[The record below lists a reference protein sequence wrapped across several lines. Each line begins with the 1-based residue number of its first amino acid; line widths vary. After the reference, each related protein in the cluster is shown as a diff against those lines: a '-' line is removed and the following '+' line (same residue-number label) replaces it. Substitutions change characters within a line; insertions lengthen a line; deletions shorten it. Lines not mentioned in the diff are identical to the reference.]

1 MATTKIWDVK
11 SHLSQ
16 LIAYVAN
23 AKKMIEKFDD
33 ETLKALVSYGI
44 DDLKTEERKLV
55 TSINCT
61 VENAPTEMARLN
73 SMSKRKSDTVAYHG
87 YQSFA
92 PGEVDA
98 ETAHGIG
105 VKLANELWGDNFPI
119 IVATHLDHGHIHNH
133 FALGATGFDK
143 KRYHDCNETYRLM
156 REASDR
162 LCSEYGLSVIKN
174 PQRGK
179 TRHIGEIKAEQEG
192 RQTVRG
198 IIRRD
203 MDIAIKHCL
212 RMQEF
217 YNLFQSLGYT
227 LEWRGKYLRI
237 RPDHSTKFFRMDKLG
252 EGYTYEDVQ
261 ERILDNA
268 RNQRIIPYAPY
279 KPKEKPKGLLALY
292 IHYCYLLGEFP
303 KQKPNNREAYA
314 VIKEDVRRARMYNE
328 EAKLLGK
335 YNINTAEEL
344 SLFTEELSNKFKE
357 LAYKRAKLRNK
368 LRRMHDPE
376 TMQSIKDEI
385 SQLSLQMAEL
395 RKQMRLCEDI
405 AARSGVIER
414 VVNTIDIPDKDL
426 QRRKPR
432 IVVMS
437 QRLIMSVV
445 SCRVSPAILPLLL

>member
-11 SHLSQ
+11 SHMSQ

-23 AKKMIEKFDD
+23 VEKTIEKFDE
-33 ETLKALVSYGI
+33 ETLKALVSYGV

-55 TSINCT
+55 TPINCT
-61 VENAPTEMARLN
+61 VEDAPMEMARLN
-73 SMSKRKSDTVAYHG
+73 SMSKSKSDTVAYHA

-92 PGEVDA
+92 RGEVDA
-98 ETAHGIG
+98 ETAHQIGIR
-105 VKLANELWGDNFPI
+105 LANELWGDKDFLVV
-119 IVATHLDHGHIHNH
+119 VATHVNTGTIHTH
-133 FALGATGFDK
+133 FAIGATARNLV
-143 KRYHDCNETYRLM
+143 RYHDCNETYRLM

-162 LCSEYGLSVIKN
+162 LCLEYGLSVIKN

-179 TRHIGEIKAEQEG
+179 SRHIGEIKAEQEG
-192 RQTVRG
+192 RLTKRD

-203 MDIAIKHCL
+203 MDIAIKHSL
-212 RMQEF
+212 RIQEF

-227 LEWRGKYLRI
+227 LEWRGQYLRI
-237 RPDHSTKFFRMDKLG
+237 RPDNSTKFFRMDKLG

-261 ERILDNA
+261 
-268 RNQRIIPYAPY
+268 QRIKDNLLNRRIISYAPY
-279 KPKEKPKGLLALY
+279 KPKEKPKGLVALY
-292 IHYCYLLGEFP
+292 IHYCYLLGELP

-344 SLFTEELSNKFKE
+344 SSFTEGLSNKFKE

-368 LRRMHDPE
+368 LRRMHDTE
-376 TMQSIKDEI
+376 TMQPIKDEI
-385 SQLSLQMAEL
+385 SQLSLQMADL
-395 RKQMRLCEDI
+395 RKQMKLCEDI

-426 QRRKPR
+426 QRRNPNETKTKER
-432 IVVMS
+432 EDK
-437 QRLIMSVV
+437 R
-445 SCRVSPAILPLLL
+445 

>member
-23 AKKMIEKFDD
+23 VEKTIEKFDD
-33 ETLKALVSYGI
+33 ETLQALVSYGI

-55 TSINCT
+55 TPINCT

-73 SMSKRKSDTVAYHG
+73 SMSKSKSDTVAYHA

-92 PGEVDA
+92 RGEVDA
-98 ETAHGIG
+98 ETAHQIGI
-105 VKLANELWGDNFPI
+105 KLANELWGDKDFLVV
-119 IVATHLDHGHIHNH
+119 VATHVNTGTIHTH
-133 FALGATGFDK
+133 FAIGATARNLV
-143 KRYHDCNETYRLM
+143 RYHDCNETYRMM

-162 LCSEYGLSVIKN
+162 LCKEYGLSVIKN

-192 RQTVRG
+192 RPTVRG
-198 IIRRD
+198 QIRKD
-203 MDIAIKHCL
+203 MDIAIKHSL
-212 RMQEF
+212 RIQEF
-217 YNLFQSLGYT
+217 CNLFQALGYT

-261 ERILDNA
+261 ERIKDNVLN
-268 RNQRIIPYAPY
+268 RRIIPYVPY
-279 KPKEKPKGLLALY
+279 KPKEKPKGLVALY
-292 IHYCYLLGEFP
+292 IHYCYLLGELP

-314 VIKEDVRRARMYNE
+314 VIKDDIRRARIYSE

-344 SLFTEELSNKFKE
+344 SLFTEGISKKFKA
-357 LAYKRAKLRNK
+357 LAYDRAKLRNK
-368 LRRMHDPE
+368 LRRMHDTE
-376 TMQSIKDEI
+376 LMQPIKDEI
-385 SQLSLQMAEL
+385 SELSLQMAEL

-414 VVNTIDIPDKDL
+414 VVNTIDIPDKEL
-426 QRRKPR
+426 QKKESKDAKSKNNKEREDKR
-432 IVVMS
+432 
-437 QRLIMSVV
+437 
-445 SCRVSPAILPLLL
+445 

>member
-23 AKKMIEKFDD
+23 VEKTIEKYD
-33 ETLKALVSYGI
+33 EKTLKALVSYGV
-44 DDLKTEERKLV
+44 DNLKTEERKLV
-55 TSINCT
+55 TPINCT
-61 VENAPTEMARLN
+61 VEDAPMEMARLN
-73 SMSKRKSDTVAYHG
+73 SMSKSKSDTVAYHA

-92 PGEVDA
+92 RGEIDA
-98 ETAHGIG
+98 ETAHQIGIR
-105 VKLANELWGDNFPI
+105 LANELWGDKDFLVV
-119 IVATHLDHGHIHNH
+119 VATHVNTGTIHTH
-133 FALGATGFDK
+133 FAIGATARNLV
-143 KRYHDCNETYRLM
+143 RYHDCNETYRLM

-162 LCSEYGLSVIKN
+162 LCLEYGLSVIKN

-192 RQTVRG
+192 RLTKRG

-212 RMQEF
+212 RIQEF

-227 LEWRGKYLRI
+227 LEWRGQYLRI
-237 RPDHSTKFFRMDKLG
+237 RPDNSTKFFRMDKLG

-261 ERILDNA
+261 QRIKDNLLN
-268 RNQRIIPYAPY
+268 RRIIPYAPY
-279 KPKEKPKGLLALY
+279 KPKEKPKGLVALY
-292 IHYCYLLGEFP
+292 IHYCYLLGELP

-314 VIKEDVRRARMYNE
+314 AIKEDVRRARMYNE

-344 SLFTEELSNKFKE
+344 SSFTEGLSNKFKE

-368 LRRMHDPE
+368 LRRMHDTE
-376 TMQSIKDEI
+376 TMQPIKDEI

-426 QRRKPR
+426 QRRNPNETKTKER
-432 IVVMS
+432 EDK
-437 QRLIMSVV
+437 R
-445 SCRVSPAILPLLL
+445 

>member
-23 AKKMIEKFDD
+23 VEKTIEKFDD
-33 ETLKALVSYGI
+33 ETLKALITYGI

-55 TSINCT
+55 TPINCT
-61 VENAPTEMARLN
+61 VDNAPLEMARLN
-73 SMSKRKSDTVAYHG
+73 SMSKSKSDTVAYHA

-92 PGEVDA
+92 RGEVDA
-98 ETAHGIG
+98 ETAHQIGIR
-105 VKLANELWGDNFPI
+105 LANELWGDKDFLVV
-119 IVATHLDHGHIHNH
+119 VATHVNTGTIHTH
-133 FALGATGFDK
+133 FAIGATSRDFV
-143 KRYHDCNETYRLM
+143 RYNDCTTTYLKM
-156 REASDR
+156 REVSDR
-162 LCSEYGLSVIKN
+162 LCLEYGLSVIKN

-179 TRHIGEIKAEQEG
+179 SRHIGEIKAEQEG
-192 RQTVRG
+192 RLTKRD

-212 RMQEF
+212 RIQEF

-227 LEWRGKYLRI
+227 LEWRGQYLRI
-237 RPDHSTKFFRMDKLG
+237 RPDNSTKFFRMDKLG

-261 ERILDNA
+261 QRIKDNLLN
-268 RNQRIIPYAPY
+268 RRIIPYTPY
-279 KPKEKPKGLLALY
+279 KPKEKPKGLYALY
-292 IHYCYLLGEFP
+292 IHYCYLLGELP

-344 SLFTEELSNKFKE
+344 SSFTEGLSNKFKE

-368 LRRMHDPE
+368 LRRMHDTE
-376 TMQSIKDEI
+376 TMQPIKDEI
-385 SQLSLQMAEL
+385 SQLSLQMADL
-395 RKQMRLCEDI
+395 RKQMKLCEDI

-426 QRRKPR
+426 QRRNPNETKTKER
-432 IVVMS
+432 EDK
-437 QRLIMSVV
+437 R
-445 SCRVSPAILPLLL
+445 

>member
-23 AKKMIEKFDD
+23 VEKTIEKFDD
-33 ETLKALVSYGI
+33 ETLKALITYGI

-55 TSINCT
+55 TPINCT
-61 VENAPTEMARLN
+61 VDNAPTEMARLN
-73 SMSKRKSDTVAYHG
+73 SMSKSKSDTVAYHA

-92 PGEVDA
+92 RGEVDA
-98 ETAHGIG
+98 ETAHQIGI
-105 VKLANELWGDNFPI
+105 KLANELWGDKDFFVV
-119 IVATHLDHGHIHNH
+119 VATHVNTGTIHTH
-133 FALGATGFDK
+133 FAIGATSRDFV
-143 KRYHDCNETYRLM
+143 RYNDCTTTYLKM
-156 REASDR
+156 REVSDR
-162 LCSEYGLSVIKN
+162 LCLECGLSVIKN

-179 TRHIGEIKAEQEG
+179 SRHIGEIKAEQEG
-192 RQTVRG
+192 RLTKRA

-203 MDIAIKHCL
+203 MDIAIKHSL
-212 RMQEF
+212 RIQEF

-227 LEWRGKYLRI
+227 LEWRGQYLRI
-237 RPDHSTKFFRMDKLG
+237 RPDNSTKFFRMDKLG

-261 ERILDNA
+261 QRIKDNLLN
-268 RNQRIIPYAPY
+268 RRIIPFAPY
-279 KPKEKPKGLLALY
+279 KPKEKPKGLVALY
-292 IHYCYLLGEFP
+292 IHYCYLLGELP

-344 SLFTEELSNKFKE
+344 SLFTEGLSKKFKG
-357 LAYKRAKLRNK
+357 LAYQRAKLRNK
-368 LRRMHDPE
+368 LRRMHDTTE
-376 TMQSIKDEI
+376 MQPIKDEI

-414 VVNTIDIPDKDL
+414 VVNTIDIPDKEL
-426 QRRKPR
+426 QKKEAKDAKTKETKTREREDKR
-432 IVVMS
+432 
-437 QRLIMSVV
+437 
-445 SCRVSPAILPLLL
+445 

>member
-23 AKKMIEKFDD
+23 VEKTIEKYDD
-33 ETLKALVSYGI
+33 ETLQALVSYGI

-55 TSINCT
+55 TPLNCT

-73 SMSKRKSDTVAYHG
+73 SMSKSKSDTVAYHA

-92 PGEVDA
+92 RGEVDA
-98 ETAHGIG
+98 ETAHQIGI
-105 VKLANELWGDNFPI
+105 KLANELWGDNDFLVV
-119 IVATHLDHGHIHNH
+119 VATHVNTGTIHTH
-133 FALGATGFDK
+133 FAIGATSRNFV
-143 KRYHDCNETYRLM
+143 RYNDCTTTYLKM
-156 REASDR
+156 REVSDR
-162 LCSEYGLSVIKN
+162 LCLEYGLSVIKN

-192 RQTVRG
+192 RLTKRD

-212 RMQEF
+212 RIQEF

-227 LEWRGKYLRI
+227 LEWRGQYLRI
-237 RPDHSTKFFRMDKLG
+237 RPDNSTRFFRMDKLG

-261 ERILDNA
+261 QRIKDNLLN
-268 RNQRIIPYAPY
+268 RRIIPYAPY
-279 KPKEKPKGLLALY
+279 KPKEKPKGLMALY
-292 IHYCYLLGEFP
+292 IHYCYLLGELP

-344 SLFTEELSNKFKE
+344 SSFTEGLSNKFKE

-368 LRRMHDPE
+368 LRRMHDTE
-376 TMQSIKDEI
+376 TMQPIKDEI
-385 SQLSLQMAEL
+385 SQLSLQMADL
-395 RKQMRLCEDI
+395 RKQMKLCEDI

-426 QRRKPR
+426 QRRNPNETKTKER
-432 IVVMS
+432 EDK
-437 QRLIMSVV
+437 R
-445 SCRVSPAILPLLL
+445 

>member
-23 AKKMIEKFDD
+23 VEKTIEKFDD
-33 ETLKALVSYGI
+33 ETLQALVSYGI

-55 TSINCT
+55 TPINCT
-61 VENAPTEMARLN
+61 VENAPSEMARLN
-73 SMSKRKSDTVAYHG
+73 SMSKSKSDTVAYHA

-92 PGEVDA
+92 RGEMDA
-98 ETAHGIG
+98 ETAHQIGIR
-105 VKLANELWGDNFPI
+105 LANELWGDQAFLVV
-119 IVATHLDHGHIHNH
+119 VATHVNTGTIHTH
-133 FALGATGFDK
+133 FAIGATSHNLV
-143 KRYHDCNETYRLM
+143 RYNDCTTTYLKM
-156 REASDR
+156 REVSDR
-162 LCSEYGLSVIKN
+162 LCKEYGLSVIKN

-198 IIRRD
+198 QIRKD
-203 MDIAIKHCL
+203 MDIAIKHSL
-212 RMQEF
+212 RIQEF

-227 LEWRGKYLRI
+227 LEWRGKYLRV
-237 RPDHSTKFFRMDKLG
+237 RPDHSNKFFRMDKLG

-261 ERILDNA
+261 ERIKDNVLN
-268 RNQRIIPYAPY
+268 RRIIPYVPY
-279 KPKEKPKGLLALY
+279 KPKEKPKGLVALY
-292 IHYCYLLGEFP
+292 IHYCYLLGELP

-314 VIKEDVRRARMYNE
+314 VIKDDMRRARMYSE

-344 SLFTEELSNKFKE
+344 SLFTEGISKKFKA
-357 LAYKRAKLRNK
+357 LAYDRAKLRNK
-368 LRRMHDPE
+368 LRRMHDTE
-376 TMQSIKDEI
+376 LMQPIKDEI
-385 SQLSLQMAEL
+385 SALSLQMAEL

-414 VVNTIDIPDKDL
+414 VVNTIDIPDKEL
-426 QRRKPR
+426 QKKEAKDAKTKTKEREDKR
-432 IVVMS
+432 
-437 QRLIMSVV
+437 
-445 SCRVSPAILPLLL
+445 

>member
-23 AKKMIEKFDD
+23 VEKTIEKFDD
-33 ETLKALVSYGI
+33 ETLKALITYGI

-55 TSINCT
+55 TPINCT
-61 VENAPTEMARLN
+61 VDNAPSEMARLN
-73 SMSKRKSDTVAYHG
+73 SMSKSKSDTVAYHA

-92 PGEVDA
+92 RGEVDA
-98 ETAHGIG
+98 ETAHQIGIR
-105 VKLANELWGDNFPI
+105 LANELWGDKDFLVV
-119 IVATHLDHGHIHNH
+119 VATHVNTGTIHTH
-133 FALGATGFDK
+133 FAIGATSRDFV
-143 KRYHDCNETYRLM
+143 RYNDCTTTYLKM
-156 REASDR
+156 REVSDR
-162 LCSEYGLSVIKN
+162 LCLEYGLSVIKN

-179 TRHIGEIKAEQEG
+179 SRHIGEIKAEQEG
-192 RQTVRG
+192 RLTKRD

-212 RMQEF
+212 RIQEF

-227 LEWRGKYLRI
+227 LEWRGQYLRI
-237 RPDHSTKFFRMDKLG
+237 RPDNSTKFFRMDKLG

-261 ERILDNA
+261 QRIKDNLLN
-268 RNQRIIPYAPY
+268 RRIIPYTPY
-279 KPKEKPKGLLALY
+279 KPKEKPKGLYALY
-292 IHYCYLLGEFP
+292 IHYCYLLGELP

-344 SLFTEELSNKFKE
+344 SSFTEGLSNKFKE

-368 LRRMHDPE
+368 LRRMHDTE
-376 TMQSIKDEI
+376 TMQPIKDEI
-385 SQLSLQMAEL
+385 SQLSLQMADL
-395 RKQMRLCEDI
+395 RKQMKLCEDI

-426 QRRKPR
+426 QRRNPNETKTKER
-432 IVVMS
+432 EDK
-437 QRLIMSVV
+437 R
-445 SCRVSPAILPLLL
+445 

>member
-11 SHLSQ
+11 SHLGQ
-16 LIAYVAN
+16 LIAYVSDVE
-23 AKKMIEKFDD
+23 KTIEKFDD
-33 ETLKALVSYGI
+33 ETLKALISYGV
-44 DDLKTEERKLV
+44 DDLKTEERKYV
-55 TSINCT
+55 TAVNCGT
-61 VENAPTEMARLN
+61 DDASEIMASLN
-73 SMSKRKSDTVAYHG
+73 KQTQSKSDTVAHHG

-98 ETAHGIG
+98 ETAHEIG
-105 VKLANELWGDNFPI
+105 VKLANELWGDNFPV
-119 IVATHLDHGHIHNH
+119 IVATHLDQGHIHNH
-133 FALGATGFDK
+133 FALGATGFNL
-143 KRYHDCNETYRLM
+143 KRYHDCKETYRLM

-162 LCSEYGLSVIKN
+162 LCLEYGLSVIKN

-192 RQTVRG
+192 RLTKRD

-212 RMQEF
+212 RIQEF

-227 LEWRGKYLRI
+227 LEWRGQYLRI
-237 RPDHSTKFFRMDKLG
+237 RPDNSTKFFRMDKLG

-261 ERILDNA
+261 QRIKDNLLN
-268 RNQRIIPYAPY
+268 RRIIPFASY
-279 KPKEKPKGLLALY
+279 KPKGKPKGLYALY
-292 IHYCYLLGEFP
+292 IHYCYLLGELP

-344 SLFTEELSNKFKE
+344 SSFTEGLSNKFKE

-368 LRRMHDPE
+368 LRRMHDTE
-376 TMQSIKDEI
+376 TMQPIKDEI
-385 SQLSLQMAEL
+385 SELSSQMANL

-414 VVNTIDIPDKDL
+414 VVNTIDIPDKDI
-426 QRRKPR
+426 QRRTPNETKTKER
-432 IVVMS
+432 EDK
-437 QRLIMSVV
+437 R
-445 SCRVSPAILPLLL
+445 

>member
-23 AKKMIEKFDD
+23 VEKTIEKFDD
-33 ETLKALVSYGI
+33 ETLKALITYGI

-55 TSINCT
+55 TPINCT
-61 VENAPTEMARLN
+61 VDNAPTEMARLN
-73 SMSKRKSDTVAYHG
+73 SMSKSKSDTVAYHA

-92 PGEVDA
+92 RGEVDA
-98 ETAHGIG
+98 ETAHQIGI
-105 VKLANELWGDNFPI
+105 KLANELWGDKDFLVV
-119 IVATHLDHGHIHNH
+119 VATHVNTGTIHTH
-133 FALGATGFDK
+133 FAIGATSRDFV
-143 KRYHDCNETYRLM
+143 RYNDCTTTYLKM
-156 REASDR
+156 REVSDR
-162 LCSEYGLSVIKN
+162 LCLEYGLSVIKN
-174 PQRGK
+174 PQKGK
-179 TRHIGEIKAEQEG
+179 SRHIGEIKAEQEG
-192 RQTVRG
+192 RLTKRD

-203 MDIAIKHCL
+203 MDIAVKHSL
-212 RMQEF
+212 RIQEF

-227 LEWRGKYLRI
+227 LEWRGQYLRI
-237 RPDHSTKFFRMDKLG
+237 RPDNSTKFFRMDKLG

-261 ERILDNA
+261 QRIKDNLLN
-268 RNQRIIPYAPY
+268 RRIIPFAPY
-279 KPKEKPKGLLALY
+279 KPKEKPKGLVALY
-292 IHYCYLLGEFP
+292 IHYCYLLGELP

-344 SLFTEELSNKFKE
+344 SLFTEGLSNKFKE

-368 LRRMHDPE
+368 LRRMHDTE
-376 TMQSIKDEI
+376 TMQPIKDEI

-426 QRRKPR
+426 QRRTPNETKTKER
-432 IVVMS
+432 EDK
-437 QRLIMSVV
+437 R
-445 SCRVSPAILPLLL
+445 

>member
-23 AKKMIEKFDD
+23 VEKTIEKFDE
-33 ETLKALVSYGI
+33 ETLKALVSYGV

-55 TSINCT
+55 TPINCT
-61 VENAPTEMARLN
+61 VEDAPMEMARLN
-73 SMSKRKSDTVAYHG
+73 SMSKSKSDTVAYHA

-92 PGEVDA
+92 RGEVDA
-98 ETAHGIG
+98 ETAHQIGIR
-105 VKLANELWGDNFPI
+105 LANELWGDKDFLVV
-119 IVATHLDHGHIHNH
+119 VATHVNTGTIHTH
-133 FALGATGFDK
+133 FAIGATARNLV
-143 KRYHDCNETYRLM
+143 RYHDCNETYRLM

-162 LCSEYGLSVIKN
+162 LCLEYGLSVIKN

-192 RQTVRG
+192 RLTKRD

-203 MDIAIKHCL
+203 MDIAIKHSL
-212 RMQEF
+212 RIQEF

-227 LEWRGKYLRI
+227 LEWRGQYLRI
-237 RPDHSTKFFRMDKLG
+237 RPDNSTKFFRMDKLG

-261 ERILDNA
+261 QRIKDNLLN
-268 RNQRIIPYAPY
+268 RRIIPYAPY
-279 KPKEKPKGLLALY
+279 KPKEKPKGLVALY
-292 IHYCYLLGEFP
+292 IHYCYLLGELP

-344 SLFTEELSNKFKE
+344 SSFTEGLSNKFKE
-357 LAYKRAKLRNK
+357 FAYKRAKLRNK
-368 LRRMHDPE
+368 LRRMHDTE
-376 TMQSIKDEI
+376 TMQPIKDEI
-385 SQLSLQMAEL
+385 SQLSLQMADL
-395 RKQMRLCEDI
+395 RKQMKLCEDI

-426 QRRKPR
+426 QRRNPNETKTKER
-432 IVVMS
+432 EDK
-437 QRLIMSVV
+437 R
-445 SCRVSPAILPLLL
+445 

>member
-23 AKKMIEKFDD
+23 VEKTIEKFDD
-33 ETLKALVSYGI
+33 ETLKALITYGI

-55 TSINCT
+55 TPINCT
-61 VENAPTEMARLN
+61 VDNAPTEMARLN
-73 SMSKRKSDTVAYHG
+73 SMSKSKSDTVAYHA

-92 PGEVDA
+92 RGEVDA
-98 ETAHGIG
+98 ETAHQIGI
-105 VKLANELWGDNFPI
+105 KLANELWGDKDFLVV
-119 IVATHLDHGHIHNH
+119 VATHVNTGTIHTH
-133 FALGATGFDK
+133 FAIGATSRDFV
-143 KRYHDCNETYRLM
+143 RYNDCTTTYLKM
-156 REASDR
+156 REVSDR
-162 LCSEYGLSVIKN
+162 LCLEYGLSVIKN

-179 TRHIGEIKAEQEG
+179 SRHIGEIKAEQEG
-192 RQTVRG
+192 RLTKRD

-212 RMQEF
+212 RIQEF

-227 LEWRGKYLRI
+227 LEWRGQYLRI
-237 RPDHSTKFFRMDKLG
+237 RPDNSTKFFRMDKLG

-261 ERILDNA
+261 QRIKDNLLN
-268 RNQRIIPYAPY
+268 RRIIPYAPY
-279 KPKEKPKGLLALY
+279 KPKEKPKGLVALY
-292 IHYCYLLGEFP
+292 IHYCYLLGELP

-344 SLFTEELSNKFKE
+344 SLFTEGLSNKFKE

-368 LRRMHDPE
+368 LRRMHDTE
-376 TMQSIKDEI
+376 TMQPIKDEI

-426 QRRKPR
+426 QRRTPNETKTKER
-432 IVVMS
+432 EDK
-437 QRLIMSVV
+437 R
-445 SCRVSPAILPLLL
+445 

>member
-23 AKKMIEKFDD
+23 VEKTIEKFDD

-55 TSINCT
+55 TPINCT

-73 SMSKRKSDTVAYHG
+73 SMSKSKSDTVAYHA

-92 PGEVDA
+92 RGEVDA
-98 ETAHGIG
+98 ETAHQIGIR
-105 VKLANELWGDNFPI
+105 LANELWGDKDFLVV
-119 IVATHLDHGHIHNH
+119 VATHVNTGTIHTH
-133 FALGATGFDK
+133 FAIGATARNLV
-143 KRYHDCNETYRLM
+143 RYHDCNETYRMM

-162 LCSEYGLSVIKN
+162 LCLEYGLSVIKN

-192 RQTVRG
+192 RLTKRD

-212 RMQEF
+212 RIQEF

-227 LEWRGKYLRI
+227 LEWRGQYLRI
-237 RPDHSTKFFRMDKLG
+237 RPDKSSKFFRMDKLG

-261 ERILDNA
+261 ARILDNA

-292 IHYCYLLGEFP
+292 IHYCYLLGELP

-344 SLFTEELSNKFKE
+344 SLFTEGISKKFKG
-357 LAYKRAKLRNK
+357 LAYQRAKLRNK
-368 LRRMHDPE
+368 LRRMHDTTE
-376 TMQSIKDEI
+376 MQPIKDEI
-385 SQLSLQMAEL
+385 SQLSMQMGEL

-414 VVNTIDIPDKDL
+414 VVNTIDISDKEIQKKENKDAKSKNNKA
-426 QRRKPR
+426 REEKR
-432 IVVMS
+432 
-437 QRLIMSVV
+437 
-445 SCRVSPAILPLLL
+445 

>member
-1 MATTKIWDVK
+1 MATTKIWAVK
-11 SHLSQ
+11 ERLRQ
-16 LIAYVAN
+16 LIEYVCDLDKTTENETSEALKN
-23 AKKMIEKFDD
+23 LIWYDAD
-33 ETLKALVSYGI
+33 ES
-44 DDLKTEERKLV
+44 KTEQRLYV
-55 TSINCT
+55 TGIGCT
-61 VENAPTEMARLN
+61 PENALSVMNNNLSTYPTN
-73 SMSKRKSDTVAYHG
+73 SDRVAYHA

-92 PGEVDA
+92 EDEVDPK
-98 ETAHGIG
+98 TAHAIGIAFA
-105 VKLANELWGDNFPI
+105 KEMWGENFP
-119 IVATHLDHGHIHNH
+119 VLVTTHLNTRHVHNH
-133 FALGATGFDK
+133 YAICATGFDG
-143 KRYHDCNETYRLM
+143 KRFHADGENYRRM
-156 REASDR
+156 REVSDR
-162 LCSEYGLSVIKN
+162 LCQEYGLSVIKN

-192 RQTVRG
+192 RLTKRD

-203 MDIAIKHCL
+203 MDIAIKHSF
-212 RMQEF
+212 RIQEF

-261 ERILDNA
+261 QRIKDNMLN
-268 RNQRIIPYAPY
+268 RRIIPYAPY
-279 KPKEKPKGLLALY
+279 KPKEKPKGLVALY
-292 IHYCYLLGEFP
+292 IHYCYLLGELP

-314 VIKEDVRRARMYNE
+314 VIKDDVRRARIYNE

-344 SLFTEELSNKFKE
+344 SSFTEGLSNKFKE

-368 LRRMHDPE
+368 LRRMHDTE
-376 TMQSIKDEI
+376 TMQPIKDEI

-405 AARSGVIER
+405 AVRSGVIER

-426 QRRKPR
+426 QRRNPNETKTKER
-432 IVVMS
+432 EDK
-437 QRLIMSVV
+437 R
-445 SCRVSPAILPLLL
+445 

>member
-23 AKKMIEKFDD
+23 VEKTIEKFDD
-33 ETLKALVSYGI
+33 ETLKALITYGI

-55 TSINCT
+55 TPINCT
-61 VENAPTEMARLN
+61 VDNAPTEMARLN
-73 SMSKRKSDTVAYHG
+73 SMSKSKSDTVAYHA

-92 PGEVDA
+92 RGEVDA
-98 ETAHGIG
+98 ETAHQIGI
-105 VKLANELWGDNFPI
+105 KLANELWGDKDFLVV
-119 IVATHLDHGHIHNH
+119 VATHVNTGTIHTH
-133 FALGATGFDK
+133 FAIGATSRDFV
-143 KRYHDCNETYRLM
+143 RYNDCTTTYLKM
-156 REASDR
+156 REVSDR
-162 LCSEYGLSVIKN
+162 LCLEYGLSVIKN
-174 PQRGK
+174 PQRGNS
-179 TRHIGEIKAEQEG
+179 RHIGEIKAEQEG
-192 RQTVRG
+192 RLTKRD

-203 MDIAIKHCL
+203 MDIAIKHSL
-212 RMQEF
+212 RIQEF

-227 LEWRGKYLRI
+227 LEWRGQYLRI
-237 RPDHSTKFFRMDKLG
+237 RPDNSTKFFRMDKLG

-261 ERILDNA
+261 QRIKDNLLN
-268 RNQRIIPYAPY
+268 RRIIPFAPY
-279 KPKEKPKGLLALY
+279 KPKEKPKGLVALY
-292 IHYCYLLGEFP
+292 IHYCYLLGELP

-344 SLFTEELSNKFKE
+344 SLFTEGLSNKFKE

-368 LRRMHDPE
+368 LRRMHDTE
-376 TMQSIKDEI
+376 TMQPIKDEI
-385 SQLSLQMAEL
+385 SQLSLQMADL
-395 RKQMRLCEDI
+395 RKQMKLCEDI

-426 QRRKPR
+426 QRRNPNETKTKEMR
-432 IVVMS
+432 GGN
-437 QRLIMSVV
+437 R
-445 SCRVSPAILPLLL
+445 

>member
-23 AKKMIEKFDD
+23 VEKTIEKFDD
-33 ETLKALVSYGI
+33 DTLKALITYGI

-55 TSINCT
+55 TPINCT
-61 VENAPTEMARLN
+61 VDNAPTEMARLN
-73 SMSKRKSDTVAYHG
+73 SMSKSKSDTVAYHA

-92 PGEVDA
+92 RGEVDA
-98 ETAHGIG
+98 ETAHQIGI
-105 VKLANELWGDNFPI
+105 KLANELWGDKDFLVV
-119 IVATHLDHGHIHNH
+119 VATHVNTGTIHTH
-133 FALGATGFDK
+133 FAIGATSRNFV
-143 KRYHDCNETYRLM
+143 RYNDCTTTYLKM
-156 REASDR
+156 REVSDR
-162 LCSEYGLSVIKN
+162 LCLEYGLSVIKN

-179 TRHIGEIKAEQEG
+179 SRHIGEIKAEQEG
-192 RQTVRG
+192 RLTKRD

-203 MDIAIKHCL
+203 IDIAIKHSL
-212 RMQEF
+212 RIQEF
-217 YNLFQSLGYT
+217 YSLFQSLGYT
-227 LEWRGKYLRI
+227 LEWRGQYLRI
-237 RPDHSTKFFRMDKLG
+237 RPDNSSKFFRMDKLG

-261 ERILDNA
+261 QRIKDNLLN
-268 RNQRIIPYAPY
+268 RRIIPYAPY
-279 KPKEKPKGLLALY
+279 KPKEKPKGLVALY
-292 IHYCYLLGEFP
+292 IHYCYLLGELP

-344 SLFTEELSNKFKE
+344 SSFTEGLSNKFKE

-368 LRRMHDPE
+368 LRRMHDTE
-376 TMQSIKDEI
+376 TMQPIKDEI

-395 RKQMRLCEDI
+395 RKQMKLCEDI

-426 QRRKPR
+426 QRRNPNETKTKER
-432 IVVMS
+432 EDK
-437 QRLIMSVV
+437 R
-445 SCRVSPAILPLLL
+445 

>member
-23 AKKMIEKFDD
+23 VEKTIEKFDD
-33 ETLKALVSYGI
+33 DTLKALITYGI

-55 TSINCT
+55 TPINCT
-61 VENAPTEMARLN
+61 VDNAPTEMARLN
-73 SMSKRKSDTVAYHG
+73 SMSKSKSDTVAYHA

-92 PGEVDA
+92 RGEVDA
-98 ETAHGIG
+98 ETAHQIGI
-105 VKLANELWGDNFPI
+105 KLANELWGDKDFLVV
-119 IVATHLDHGHIHNH
+119 VATHVNTGTIHTH
-133 FALGATGFDK
+133 FAIGATSRDFV
-143 KRYHDCNETYRLM
+143 RYNDCTTTYLKM
-156 REASDR
+156 REVSDR
-162 LCSEYGLSVIKN
+162 LCQEYGLSVIKN
-174 PQRGK
+174 PKRGK
-179 TRHIGEIKAEQEG
+179 SRHIGEIKAEQEG
-192 RQTVRG
+192 RLTKRD

-203 MDIAIKHCL
+203 MDIAIKHSL
-212 RMQEF
+212 RIQEF

-227 LEWRGKYLRI
+227 LEWRGQYLRI
-237 RPDHSTKFFRMDKLG
+237 RPDNSTKFFRMDKLG

-261 ERILDNA
+261 QRIKDNLLN
-268 RNQRIIPYAPY
+268 RRIIPFAPY
-279 KPKEKPKGLLALY
+279 KPKEKPKGLVALY
-292 IHYCYLLGEFP
+292 IHYCYLLGELP

-344 SLFTEELSNKFKE
+344 SLFTEGLSNKFKE

-368 LRRMHDPE
+368 LRRMHDTE
-376 TMQSIKDEI
+376 TMQPIKDEI

-426 QRRKPR
+426 QRRTPNETKTKER
-432 IVVMS
+432 EDK
-437 QRLIMSVV
+437 R
-445 SCRVSPAILPLLL
+445 

>member
-23 AKKMIEKFDD
+23 VEKTVEKFDD
-33 ETLKALVSYGI
+33 KTLKALVSYGI

-55 TSINCT
+55 TPINCT
-61 VENAPTEMARLN
+61 VDNASTEMARLN
-73 SMSKRKSDTVAYHG
+73 SMSKSKSDTVAYHA

-92 PGEVDA
+92 RGEVDA
-98 ETAHGIG
+98 ETAHQIGI
-105 VKLANELWGDNFPI
+105 KLANELWGDKDFLVV
-119 IVATHLDHGHIHNH
+119 VATHVNTGTIHTH
-133 FALGATGFDK
+133 FAIGATSRDFV
-143 KRYHDCNETYRLM
+143 RYNDCTTTYLKM
-156 REASDR
+156 REVSDR
-162 LCSEYGLSVIKN
+162 LCLEYGLSVIKN

-179 TRHIGEIKAEQEG
+179 SRHIGEIKAEQEG
-192 RQTVRG
+192 RLTKRD

-212 RMQEF
+212 RIQEF

-227 LEWRGKYLRI
+227 LEWRGQYLRI
-237 RPDHSTKFFRMDKLG
+237 RPDNSTKFFRMDKLG

-261 ERILDNA
+261 QRIKDNLLN
-268 RNQRIIPYAPY
+268 RRIIPFAPY
-279 KPKEKPKGLLALY
+279 KPKEKPKGLVALY
-292 IHYCYLLGEFP
+292 IHYCYLLGELP

-344 SLFTEELSNKFKE
+344 SSFTEGLSNKFKE
-357 LAYKRAKLRNK
+357 LAYKSAKLRNK
-368 LRRMHDPE
+368 LRRMHDTE
-376 TMQSIKDEI
+376 TMQPIKDEI
-385 SQLSLQMAEL
+385 SQLSLQMADL
-395 RKQMRLCEDI
+395 RKQMKLCEDI

-426 QRRKPR
+426 QRRNPNETKTKER
-432 IVVMS
+432 EDK
-437 QRLIMSVV
+437 R
-445 SCRVSPAILPLLL
+445 

>member
-23 AKKMIEKFDD
+23 VEKTIEKFDD
-33 ETLKALVSYGI
+33 ETLKALITYGI

-55 TSINCT
+55 TPINCT
-61 VENAPTEMARLN
+61 VDNAPTEMARLN
-73 SMSKRKSDTVAYHG
+73 SMSKSKSDTVAYHA

-92 PGEVDA
+92 RGEVDA
-98 ETAHGIG
+98 ETAHQIGI
-105 VKLANELWGDNFPI
+105 KLANELWGDKDFLVV
-119 IVATHLDHGHIHNH
+119 VATHVNTGTIHTH
-133 FALGATGFDK
+133 FAIGATSRDFV
-143 KRYHDCNETYRLM
+143 RYNDCTTTYLKM
-156 REASDR
+156 REVSDR
-162 LCSEYGLSVIKN
+162 LCLEYGLSVIKN

-179 TRHIGEIKAEQEG
+179 SRHIGEIKAEQEG
-192 RQTVRG
+192 RLTKRA

-203 MDIAIKHCL
+203 MDIAIKHSL
-212 RMQEF
+212 RIQEF

-227 LEWRGKYLRI
+227 LEWRGQYLRI
-237 RPDHSTKFFRMDKLG
+237 RPDNSTKFFRMDKLG

-261 ERILDNA
+261 QRIKDNLLN
-268 RNQRIIPYAPY
+268 RRIIPFAPY
-279 KPKEKPKGLLALY
+279 KPKEKPKGLVALY
-292 IHYCYLLGEFP
+292 IHYCYLLGELP

-344 SLFTEELSNKFKE
+344 SSFTEGLSNKFKE

-368 LRRMHDPE
+368 LRRMHDTE
-376 TMQSIKDEI
+376 TMQPIKDEI
-385 SQLSLQMAEL
+385 SQLSLQMADL
-395 RKQMRLCEDI
+395 RKQMKLCEDI

-426 QRRKPR
+426 QRRTPNETKTKER
-432 IVVMS
+432 EDK
-437 QRLIMSVV
+437 R
-445 SCRVSPAILPLLL
+445 

>member
-23 AKKMIEKFDD
+23 VEKTIEKFDD

-55 TSINCT
+55 TPINCT

-73 SMSKRKSDTVAYHG
+73 SMSKSKSDTVAYHA

-92 PGEVDA
+92 RGEVDA
-98 ETAHGIG
+98 ETAHQIGIR
-105 VKLANELWGDNFPI
+105 LANELWGDKDFLVV
-119 IVATHLDHGHIHNH
+119 VATHVNTGTIHTH
-133 FALGATGFDK
+133 FAIGATARNLV
-143 KRYHDCNETYRLM
+143 RYHDCNETYRMM

-162 LCSEYGLSVIKN
+162 LCLEYGLSVIKN

-192 RQTVRG
+192 RLTKRD

-212 RMQEF
+212 RIQEF

-227 LEWRGKYLRI
+227 LEWRGQYLRI
-237 RPDHSTKFFRMDKLG
+237 RPDNSTKFFRMDKLG

-261 ERILDNA
+261 ARILDNA

-292 IHYCYLLGEFP
+292 IHYCYLLGELP

-344 SLFTEELSNKFKE
+344 SSFTEGLSNKFKE

-368 LRRMHDPE
+368 LRRMHDTE
-376 TMQSIKDEI
+376 TMQPIKDEI

-405 AARSGVIER
+405 AVRSGVIER
-414 VVNTIDIPDKDL
+414 VVNTIDIPDKDI
-426 QRRKPR
+426 QRRNPNETKTKEMR
-432 IVVMS
+432 AGN
-437 QRLIMSVV
+437 R
-445 SCRVSPAILPLLL
+445 

>member
-11 SHLSQ
+11 SHLGQ
-16 LIAYVAN
+16 LIAYVSDVE
-23 AKKMIEKFDD
+23 KTIEKFDD
-33 ETLKALVSYGI
+33 ETLKALISYGV
-44 DDLKTEERKLV
+44 DDLKTEERKYV
-55 TSINCT
+55 TAVNCT
-61 VENAPTEMARLN
+61 TDDASEIMASLN
-73 SMSKRKSDTVAYHG
+73 KQTQSKSDTVAYHG

-98 ETAHGIG
+98 ETAHEIG
-105 VKLANELWGDNFPI
+105 VKLANELWGDNFPV

-133 FALGATGFDK
+133 FALGATGFNL
-143 KRYHDCNETYRLM
+143 KRYHDCNETYRMM

-162 LCSEYGLSVIKN
+162 LCLEYGLSVIKN

-261 ERILDNA
+261 ARILDNA

-292 IHYCYLLGEFP
+292 IHYCYLLGELP

-344 SLFTEELSNKFKE
+344 SLFTEGLSNKFKE
-357 LAYKRAKLRNK
+357 LAYQRAKLRNK
-368 LRRMHDPE
+368 LRRMHDTTE
-376 TMQSIKDEI
+376 MQPIKDEI

-414 VVNTIDIPDKDL
+414 VVNTIDIPDKEL
-426 QRRKPR
+426 QKKEAKDAKTKETKTREREDKR
-432 IVVMS
+432 
-437 QRLIMSVV
+437 
-445 SCRVSPAILPLLL
+445 

>member
-23 AKKMIEKFDD
+23 VEKTIEKFDD

-44 DDLKTEERKLV
+44 DDLKTEEHKLV
-55 TSINCT
+55 TPINCT

-73 SMSKRKSDTVAYHG
+73 SMSKSKSDTVAYHA

-92 PGEVDA
+92 RGEVDA
-98 ETAHGIG
+98 ETAHQIGIR
-105 VKLANELWGDNFPI
+105 LANELWGDKDFLVV
-119 IVATHLDHGHIHNH
+119 VATHVNTGTIHTH
-133 FALGATGFDK
+133 FAIGATARNIV
-143 KRYHDCNETYRLM
+143 RYHDCNETYRMM

-162 LCSEYGLSVIKN
+162 LCLEYGLSVIKN

-192 RQTVRG
+192 RLTKRD

-212 RMQEF
+212 RIQEF

-227 LEWRGKYLRI
+227 LEWRGQYLRI
-237 RPDHSTKFFRMDKLG
+237 RPDNSTKFFRMDKLG

-261 ERILDNA
+261 QRIKDNLLN
-268 RNQRIIPYAPY
+268 RRIIPYAPY
-279 KPKEKPKGLLALY
+279 KPKEKPKGLVALY
-292 IHYCYLLGEFP
+292 IHYCYLLGELP

-314 VIKEDVRRARMYNE
+314 VIKDDVRRARMYNE

-344 SLFTEELSNKFKE
+344 SSFTEGLSNKFKE

-368 LRRMHDPE
+368 LRRMHDTE
-376 TMQSIKDEI
+376 TMQPIKDEI

-426 QRRKPR
+426 QRRTPNETKTKER
-432 IVVMS
+432 EDK
-437 QRLIMSVV
+437 R
-445 SCRVSPAILPLLL
+445 